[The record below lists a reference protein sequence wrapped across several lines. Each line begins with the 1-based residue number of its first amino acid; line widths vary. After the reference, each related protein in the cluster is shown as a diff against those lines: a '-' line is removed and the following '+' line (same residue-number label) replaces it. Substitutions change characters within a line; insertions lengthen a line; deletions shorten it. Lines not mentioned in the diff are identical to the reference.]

1 MKDHKDI
8 KIIIAEDHE
17 IFLDVLKNTITKN
30 YDIQVIATAVNGQD
44 LLQKLT
50 VYKPD
55 LILLDIRMPIMDGME
70 AAIEIKKNYP
80 NIKIIMLTM
89 HSDLSIIKEMMDIGI
104 HGYILKNSDIKEII
118 NSIEK
123 VLEGELYY
131 GTEVKESLIE
141 EVVEKPMTDN
151 IVISRI
157 EKEILSL
164 VCAGNT
170 DEQISQQLELN
181 ITTIELYLK
190 KLFIRIKLDNREDLI
205 RYAYENNL
213 IEI

>member
-30 YDIQVIATAVNGQD
+30 YDIQVIATAINGQD

-50 VYKPD
+50 VYEPD

-104 HGYILKNSDIKEII
+104 HGYILKNSNIKEII

>member
-17 IFLDVLKNTITKN
+17 IFLDVLKNTITRN

-104 HGYILKNSDIKEII
+104 HGYILKNSNIKEII

-190 KLFIRIKLDNREDLI
+190 KLYIRIKLDNRDDLI

>member
-8 KIIIAEDHE
+8 KIIIVEDHE
-17 IFLDVLKNTITKN
+17 IFLDVLKNTITRN

-104 HGYILKNSDIKEII
+104 HGYILKNSNIKEII

-123 VLEGELYY
+123 VLDGELYY

-190 KLFIRIKLDNREDLI
+190 KLYIRIKLDNRDDLI

>member
-17 IFLDVLKNTITKN
+17 IFLDVLKNTITRN

-104 HGYILKNSDIKEII
+104 HGYILKNSNIKEII

-123 VLEGELYY
+123 VLDGELYY

-190 KLFIRIKLDNREDLI
+190 KLYIRIKLDNRDDLI